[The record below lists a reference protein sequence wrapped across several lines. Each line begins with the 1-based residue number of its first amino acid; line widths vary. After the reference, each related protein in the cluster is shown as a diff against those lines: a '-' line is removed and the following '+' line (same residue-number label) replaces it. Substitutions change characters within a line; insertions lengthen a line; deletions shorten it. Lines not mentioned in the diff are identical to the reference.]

1 MFNGDPVPNL
11 NGDLVLGNDDASKKK
26 TSAQLTNRWIKVLK
40 PTVNNFPRRVGKWT
54 DEEDKLLTEALRREQ
69 LNKNGENALN
79 VRVAWSKISTSVPGN
94 YTMKYPQSLLMLTLT
109 IRSPWKTMQR
119 TLDQLLKS

>member
-1 MFNGDPVPNL
+1 MFNGDPVPIL
-11 NGDLVLGNDDASKKK
+11 NGDLVLGNDDESKKK